1 MQQEWQVPPSTLST
15 TAFPLFSL
23 LVAVGVLSAP
33 GSCCGIDSFVVDFF
47 IISYNF
53 QNQVRGKLPKDN
65 ISASGLLK
73 SLSLCA
79 EITLEENTTDFLGL
93 KIMLTSEKNEAEC
106 TLSTSVVKCLL
117 RMIFSF

>member
-1 MQQEWQVPPSTLST
+1 M
-15 TAFPLFSL
+15 
-23 LVAVGVLSAP
+23 
-33 GSCCGIDSFVVDFF
+33 
-47 IISYNF
+47 
-53 QNQVRGKLPKDN
+53 RGKLPKDN
-65 ISASGLLK
+65 ISASGLLE